1 MNEPQLPV
9 IGARAPD
16 FTAAAS
22 DGSTVSLSS
31 LLERGPAVLFF
42 YPGNDTPG

>member
-1 MNEPQLPV
+1 MSDQQLPSV
-9 IGARAPD
+9 GDRAPE
-16 FTAAAS
+16 FSAAS
-22 DGSTVSLSS
+22 PDGSTVSLSG